1 MDASLFPAADD
12 PRNDRRLAAFLA
24 RDKAARGCFVVGVT
38 STRVYCAPG
47 CPAKTPKL
55 ANLRLF
61 ASPSEAEAAGFRAC
75 RRCDPKRPGE
85 DLAAQVVAE
94 ATSFIAAAEG
104 IPSLDALARRAG
116 YSPWHFLRIFRAHT
130 GLTPRAFAES
140 VRARR
145 LASAIGGAARVADA
159 AYDAGF
165 GSEARAHANAARDL
179 GMRARAARK
188 GGEGELIRYAFADGP
203 LGRTLLAAT
212 DKGVCFTGFGEDD
225 ATLLANMRERFRNAR
240 FEPAP
245 EALAEQLSTVT
256 AMIQEPRLARR
267 LPMDLRGTLFQRR
280 VWDALQRIPRGQ
292 TRTYGEIAAELGMPK
307 AARAVGAAI
316 GANPVSV
323 AVPCHRV
330 IGSDGSLT
338 GYEWGVA
345 RKKALLIKEG
355 VLSAG

>member
-1 MDASLFPAADD
+1 MDATLFALPDD
-12 PRNDRRLAAFLA
+12 TRLHAFLA
-24 RDKAARGCFVVGVT
+24 RDRSARGRFVVGVT
-38 STRVYCAPG
+38 STRIYCAPG

-61 ASPSEAEAAGFRAC
+61 ATPAEAEEAGFRAC
-75 RRCDPKRPGE
+75 RRCDPKRPGA
-85 DLAAQVVAE
+85 DLSAQVIAE
-94 ATSFIAAAEG
+94 ACAHIAAAET
-104 IPSLDALARRAG
+104 IPALETLARRAG

-140 VRARR
+140 VRAKR
-145 LASAIGGAARVADA
+145 LASAINGAGRVADA

-188 GGEGELIRYAFADGP
+188 GGLGENIRYAFTDGP
-203 LGRTLLAAT
+203 LGRTLLGAT
-212 DKGVCFTGFGEDD
+212 ELGVCFIGFGEDD
-225 ATLLANMRERFRNAR
+225 ATLLANMRARFRNAL

-245 EALAEQLSTVT
+245 DALAAALATLIG
-256 AMIQEPRLARR
+256 MIEEPQVAKS
-267 LPMDLRGTLFQRR
+267 LPIDLRGTVFQRR
-280 VWDALQRIPRGQ
+280 VWEALRRIPAGE
-292 TRTYGEIAAELGMPK
+292 TRTYGQIAASLGMPK

-338 GYEWGVA
+338 GYEWGVE
-345 RKKALLIKEG
+345 RKRTLLAKEG
-355 VLSAG
+355 ALSAG